1 MGREAICTAT
11 WQGATAEVKVLLE
24 STEIILRGD
33 IRARIARAGITGITA
48 RGDNLAVDVSGD
60 MLTLE
65 LGPVE
70 ATKWAAALLKAPPT
84 LVEKLG
90 LAAGKRAFVLGVIDD
105 AALAVALD
113 RATAPVLADA
123 DMIVA
128 ILRSEADISA
138 ALDTARTAPACAI
151 WMVAGKGKFATVA
164 DAAIRGFMRANGY
177 VDTKTSGISYRLTA
191 TRYTPR

>member
-1 MGREAICTAT
+1 MGRETICTAT

-33 IRARIARAGITGITA
+33 IRARIARAGITGVTA
-48 RGDNLAVDVSGD
+48 RSDNLAVDVSGD
-60 MLTLE
+60 RLTLE

-128 ILRSEADISA
+128 ILRSEADLST
-138 ALDTARTAPACAI
+138 ALDTARAAALAV

-164 DAAIRGFMRANGY
+164 DSAIRGFMRANGY
-177 VDTKTSGISYRLTA
+177 VDTKTSSISYRWTA